1 MLVNFFSRHQLY
13 TDVLPLQLRSEN
25 SKLREEISRLKHEL
39 ARQQE
44 ENDREMEKLKRA
56 EEAKRQSEHELKN
69 LKDNRGKILRGLNT
83 QTEIALVQFKR
94 DFEHLQKQLQA
105 KDEIIHIQEKKIAG
119 LVEANCTLR
128 HGLKDLNSLP
138 KHGEDSD
145 SDLEE
150 EIRQSIQS
158 LGIRNGNGHLPAGV
172 VGGSAPPGPLTSEL
186 QKAIA
191 QLDSGKFE
199 FEL

>member
-1 MLVNFFSRHQLY
+1 M
-13 TDVLPLQLRSEN
+13 
-25 SKLREEISRLKHEL
+25 KLHEEIERLKRQL
-39 ARQQE
+39 SKQQE
-44 ENDREMEKLKRA
+44 EHDKEMERLRKA
-56 EEAKRQSEHELKN
+56 DEARRKSEHELKN
-69 LKDNRGKILRGLNT
+69 MKDNRGKILRGLNT

-94 DFEHLQKQLQA
+94 DFDHLQKQLQA
-105 KDEIIHIQEKKIAG
+105 KDEIILIQEKKIAG

-138 KHGEDSD
+138 KHDESD

-150 EIRQSIQS
+150 EIRQNIQS
-158 LGIRNGNGHLPAGV
+158 LSNGNGHLMG
-172 VGGSAPPGPLTSEL
+172 APESDQVPPLNSDL
-186 QKAIA
+186 QKVIS

>member
-1 MLVNFFSRHQLY
+1 
-13 TDVLPLQLRSEN
+13 
-25 SKLREEISRLKHEL
+25 
-39 ARQQE
+39 
-44 ENDREMEKLKRA
+44 MEKLKRA
-56 EEAKRQSEHELKN
+56 EEARRKSEHELKN

-94 DFEHLQKQLQA
+94 DFDHLQKQLQA
-105 KDEIIHIQEKKIAG
+105 KDEIIQIQEKKIAG
-119 LVEANCTLR
+119 LIEANCTLR

-138 KHGEDSD
+138 KQEDSD

-158 LGIRNGNGHLPAGV
+158 FSNGNGHLPPGV
-172 VGGSAPPGPLTSEL
+172 VGGSASGAQSLSAEL
-186 QKAIA
+186 QKVIT

>member
-1 MLVNFFSRHQLY
+1 M
-13 TDVLPLQLRSEN
+13 QLRSEN
-25 SKLREEISRLKHEL
+25 SRLREEISRLKHEL

-44 ENDREMEKLKRA
+44 ESDREMEKLKRA
-56 EEAKRQSEHELKN
+56 EEAKRKSEHELKN

-83 QTEIALVQFKR
+83 QTEIALVQFRR

-138 KHGEDSD
+138 KHEDSD

-150 EIRQSIQS
+150 EIRQSIQALS
-158 LGIRNGNGHLPAGV
+158 NGNGHLPPGV
-172 VGGSAPPGPLTSEL
+172 VGGSASGGPLSNEL

>member
-1 MLVNFFSRHQLY
+1 
-13 TDVLPLQLRSEN
+13 
-25 SKLREEISRLKHEL
+25 
-39 ARQQE
+39 
-44 ENDREMEKLKRA
+44 MEKLKRT
-56 EEAKRQSEHELKN
+56 EEAKRKSEHELKN

-83 QTEIALVQFKR
+83 QTEIALVQFRR

-128 HGLKDLNSLP
+128 HGLKDLNALP
-138 KHGEDSD
+138 KHDDSD

-150 EIRQSIQS
+150 EIRQSIQALS
-158 LGIRNGNGHLPAGV
+158 NGNGHLPPGI
-172 VGGSAPPGPLTSEL
+172 VGGSASGGPLSSEL

>member
-1 MLVNFFSRHQLY
+1 M
-13 TDVLPLQLRSEN
+13 
-25 SKLREEISRLKHEL
+25 
-39 ARQQE
+39 
-44 ENDREMEKLKRA
+44 
-56 EEAKRQSEHELKN
+56 
-69 LKDNRGKILRGLNT
+69 
-83 QTEIALVQFKR
+83 
-94 DFEHLQKQLQA
+94 
-105 KDEIIHIQEKKIAG
+105 
-119 LVEANCTLR
+119 EANCTLR

-158 LGIRNGNGHLPAGV
+158 LSIRNGNGHLPPGV
-172 VGGSAPPGPLTSEL
+172 VGGSAPGPLSSEL

-199 FEL
+199 F

>member
-1 MLVNFFSRHQLY
+1 M
-13 TDVLPLQLRSEN
+13 RSEN
-25 SKLREEISRLKHEL
+25 SRLKEEIGRLKHEL

-44 ENDREMEKLKRA
+44 ENDREMEKLKRT
-56 EEAKRQSEHELKN
+56 EEAKRKSEHELKN

-83 QTEIALVQFKR
+83 QTEIALVQFRR
-94 DFEHLQKQLQA
+94 DFEHLQTQLQA
-105 KDEIIHIQEKKIAG
+105 KDEIIHIQEKKISG

-128 HGLKDLNSLP
+128 QGLKELNSLP
-138 KHGEDSD
+138 KHEGDSD

-158 LGIRNGNGHLPAGV
+158 LSNGNGHLPPGI
-172 VGGSAPPGPLTSEL
+172 VGGSASQSGGPLTSDL